1 MQGLEHKT
9 TDESRKLVRTLSSV
23 GITYEDI
30 ASKLN
35 ISADTL
41 SKHYKQ
47 DLLDGRVDANALI
60 GQSLYQSA
68 RDGNTSAQIFWLKTR
83 AGWKETNALELSGVD
98 GGAIQV
104 ITGID
109 DNED

>member
-1 MQGLEHKT
+1 MQGVEHKP

-35 ISADTL
+35 INADTL
-41 SKHYKQ
+41 TKHYKE
-47 DLLDGRVDANALI
+47 DLLNGRVDANALI
-60 GQSLYQSA
+60 GQSLYNSA
-68 RDGNTSAQIFWLKTR
+68 RDGNTSAQMFWLKTR
-83 AGWKETNALELSGVD
+83 AGWKETTGLELTGLD

-104 ITGID
+104 ITGFND
-109 DNED
+109 EE

>member
-1 MQGLEHKT
+1 MQGLKHTPTE
-9 TDESRKLVRTLSSV
+9 DNRKLVRGLASV

-35 ISADTL
+35 IDADTL
-41 SKHYKQ
+41 SKHYKE

-60 GQSLYQSA
+60 GRSLYNSA
-68 RDGNTSAQIFWLKTR
+68 KEGNTSAQMFWLKTR
-83 AGWKETNALELSGVD
+83 AGWKETNGLELSGAD

-109 DNED
+109 DSED